1 MILFVEGCRASGKT
15 YLINNLLESIHLDI
29 LKNPEKFE
37 VKPDIEYYKFYF
49 ANHIRTLGLQDLDNT
64 ASLHYFSL
72 GNIMTIL
79 EMNLQ
84 PQYRNKIWI
93 FDRAMISAYVWAVL
107 RKRMLPARAQQE
119 YKALLSSD
127 LYRNCKTIMI
137 TVNEDRR
144 EQDLARNKDMFD
156 GAHSTDDELRQFGHF
171 LEFGRNQ
178 LADRSRKN
186 DIAIVTNNFDKESI
200 ERFVTESK
208 RLLSISA

>member
-1 MILFVEGCRASGKT
+1 MILFVEGPRACGKT
-15 YLINNLLESIHLDI
+15 YLINELLASINLDI

-37 VKPDIEYYKFYF
+37 VKQVIEYYKFYF
-49 ANHIRTLGLQDLDNT
+49 ANHIKTLGLQGIDNT

-79 EMNLQ
+79 EMNQQ
-84 PQYRNKIWI
+84 PQYANKVWV
-93 FDRAMISAYVWAVL
+93 FDRAIISAYVWAVL

-119 YKALLSSD
+119 YEALLSSD
-127 LYRNCKTIMI
+127 LYRDCKTIMI

-144 EQDLARNKDMFD
+144 EQDLARNKDIFD
-156 GAHSTDDELRQFGHF
+156 GAHSTDDELHQFGHF
-171 LEFGRNQ
+171 LEFGRSQ

-186 DIAIVTNNFDKESI
+186 DIAIITNNFDRESV
-200 ERFVTESK
+200 ERFVTEGK